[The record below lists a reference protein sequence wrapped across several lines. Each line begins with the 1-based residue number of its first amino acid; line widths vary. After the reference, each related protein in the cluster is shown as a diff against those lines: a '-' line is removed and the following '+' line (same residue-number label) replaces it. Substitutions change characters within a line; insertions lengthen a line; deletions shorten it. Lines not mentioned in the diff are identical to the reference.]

1 MYLKHVYELN
11 EVKLIS
17 VEILHVMK
25 ISKDRI
31 QKTSM
36 HGAEWGRTFRVFFR
50 VSRLSVHSDGLFVLP
65 KEINQVGV

>member
-36 HGAEWGRTFRVFFR
+36 CTFKNCTCT
-50 VSRLSVHSDGLFVLP
+50 VHVLVDS
-65 KEINQVGV
+65 NSLM

>member
-25 ISKDRI
+25 ISKYRI
-31 QKTSM
+31 QKTS
-36 HGAEWGRTFRVFFR
+36 ACTFKNVL
-50 VSRLSVHSDGLFVLP
+50 VHVKDLNLSNVMQKLVKSSHNWPCVL
-65 KEINQVGV
+65 EIM